1 MDGLIVIGGGLA
13 GAYPLFLPKL
23 VAEMNHPFETTAG
36 QLLERLEIT
45 AFNLEDES
53 DLEKFL
59 ETSAVEIPIP
69 FSTKKANYDPI
80 KKTGVGISRLGTSNA
95 VSIGAY
101 AYALQKMDAK

>member
-1 MDGLIVIGGGLA
+1 
-13 GAYPLFLPKL
+13 
-23 VAEMNHPFETTAG
+23 MNHPFETTAG

-45 AFNLEDES
+45 AFNLEDED
-53 DLEKFL
+53 DLKKFL
-59 ETSAVEIPIP
+59 EPSAVEIPVP
-69 FSTKKANYDPI
+69 FSSKKALYDPI